1 LPTSS
6 PISQTQIENFFAG
19 IDQDGKEVEEYT
31 KFKDFIC
38 ESEEIS
44 GEFRRLKREL
54 ESKIS
59 NGKKNQSDMRKLLL
73 NNSQEVFSWKDT
85 LVHGILSILY
95 SGSQINIE
103 GMNQDGQH
111 RRIQSHTFVNSLHK
125 RLMFLDE
132 KLQLFE
138 KLKKWPSSIEK
149 SLKCATSI
157 IDLMEQSGII
167 NKQLQSQGYK
177 FMPNFYWLSK
187 KAYVGISSYSL
198 FGVMP
203 LSEVISPKKAPL
215 ISSPCE
221 FIVRPGGKTYGGHPH
236 IMFDESVSDF
246 LLTAI
251 TSPINSKSQLKFN
264 NQSRLTFDEN
274 SIAIKSINKIQSM
287 KWQYNLDFLEVIKK
301 IKFDEESLD
310 INVNLVD
317 LLPENQDKV
326 TEKTGNEGYY
336 ASLSFKHSNM
346 LKQLDV
352 EFYFLKIHKEAILKE
367 L

>member
-1 LPTSS
+1 
-6 PISQTQIENFFAG
+6 
-19 IDQDGKEVEEYT
+19 
-31 KFKDFIC
+31 
-38 ESEEIS
+38 
-44 GEFRRLKREL
+44 
-54 ESKIS
+54 
-59 NGKKNQSDMRKLLL
+59 
-73 NNSQEVFSWKDT
+73 
-85 LVHGILSILY
+85 
-95 SGSQINIE
+95 
-103 GMNQDGQH
+103 
-111 RRIQSHTFVNSLHK
+111 
-125 RLMFLDE
+125 MFLDE

-177 FMPNFYWLSK
+177 FMTNFYWLSK

-352 EFYFLKIHKEAILKE
+352 EFYFLKWFFDYRGRIYSSKQFLNPQGGDIERAMMLTCDSRPVTNHSLEVIYSYIKSFFKLGPYVTDTSISREFEYTCKDLFEHEVISEE
-367 L
+367 LLDNKLRNML